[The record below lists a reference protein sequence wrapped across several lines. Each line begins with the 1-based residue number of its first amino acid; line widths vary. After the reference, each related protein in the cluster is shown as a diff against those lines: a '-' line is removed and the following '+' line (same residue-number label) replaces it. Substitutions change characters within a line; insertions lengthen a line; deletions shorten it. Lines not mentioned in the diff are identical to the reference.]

1 LFNRPLDF
9 VKNIDNGKHVVIFY
23 EDIEYARTI
32 ILKYIENGLLNS
44 EQCFFISANDDK
56 EFIEREI
63 QESIN
68 EISSKII
75 DINEYIKYSLLYVG
89 NFFDI
94 YDYPNGIENAI
105 KDIINIIKIQSS
117 LYGYNT
123 LEDANKKKESK
134 KIALKCLH
142 KIETKEQIKN
152 NILWEKNYRN
162 TILRDAL
169 PNCSIICSYPIND
182 ILSTIKGESSI
193 YSEWMADLLEIYD
206 AVIYARRYWKGAAF
220 NLI

>member
-1 LFNRPLDF
+1 LFSRPLDF

-44 EQCFFISANDDK
+44 EQCFLISVNEDK
-56 EFIEREI
+56 KFIEREI

-89 NFFDI
+89 NIFDI
-94 YDYPNGIENAI
+94 YNYP
-105 KDIINIIKIQSS
+105 
-117 LYGYNT
+117 
-123 LEDANKKKESK
+123 
-134 KIALKCLH
+134 
-142 KIETKEQIKN
+142 
-152 NILWEKNYRN
+152 N

>member
-1 LFNRPLDF
+1 LFSRPLDF

-44 EQCFFISANDDK
+44 EQCFFISANDDNK
-56 EFIEREI
+56 FIKREI
-63 QESIN
+63 QDSIN
-68 EISSKII
+68 EISSKNI
-75 DINEYIKYSLLYVG
+75 DIDKYIKYKLLYID
-89 NFFDI
+89 NLHDI
-94 YDYPNGIENAI
+94 YNYPNGIENAI

-117 LYGYNT
+117 SYVYNT
-123 LEDANKKKESK
+123 FEDINIKGTK
-134 KIALKCLH
+134 KIALKCIH
-142 KIETKEQIKN
+142 TIETREQIKN

-162 TILRDAL
+162 TILRDTL
-169 PNCSIICSYPIND
+169 PNCSIICSYPINN
-182 ILSTIKGESSI
+182 ILSTIKGESST

-220 NLI
+220 NLS